1 MSDQD
6 DFDGPA
12 ITRGPSVAR
21 SPKPEAKAK
30 AVPPMK
36 LTALLLVAIVLI
48 ALAWAFRWEIT
59 PVSGGPNNQAS
70 AYMKNRWTGELYL
83 LYSAQTIKVRE
94 Q

>member
-6 DFDGPA
+6 DFDGPS

-21 SPKPEAKAK
+21 TAKPEAKA
-30 AVPPMK
+30 APMK
-36 LTALLLVAIVLI
+36 LTAILLIFIVLI

-70 AYMKNRWTGELYL
+70 AYMQNRWTGELYL